1 LPREYNLNKNEKY
14 LFYFLFLVMREGRA
28 EKLLWK
34 INSKQ
39 VLKIKCECDLY
50 TFLGCLA
57 SIRVYETEF
66 PYKRTTLNVNDV
78 TREREKKNT
87 YKPINLKF

>member
-1 LPREYNLNKNEKY
+1 
-14 LFYFLFLVMREGRA
+14 MREGRA

-34 INSKQ
+34 INPKQ

-66 PYKRTTLNVNDV
+66 PYKRTTLHVNDV
-78 TREREKKNT
+78 TKERERERESEREKKYVETN
-87 YKPINLKF
+87 